1 MRLATSIVVPIDH
14 VIQGNS
20 LDGYISYLKQELN
33 MSTSNTTTSSTSTS
47 SGRVVGISSNSD
59 HDHYKNNRDIDLHNL
74 TDAVMNYKKNAAKL
88 QSHCYDISKKRS
100 MLLSSSSYS
109 SLPSSLLSSSS
120 SSSNQVNN
128 NSSNNTNT
136 KSNNNYNKITSNS
149 NDNDNADDYIITLL
163 SNKIDVCNEKLG
175 LTERFFLLKDGLPG
189 RPWFKHCLQAPGID
203 LGYAAEAFPGIQ
215 QAINNRKKDDNYK
228 TVQEQINL
236 ASERVQLAATNLEI

>member
-33 MSTSNTTTSSTSTS
+33 ISTSNTTTSSTSTS

-88 QSHCYDISKKRS
+88 QLHCYDISKKRS
-100 MLLSSSSYS
+100 MLLSSSSL
-109 SLPSSLLSSSS
+109 SLPSLPS
-120 SSSNQVNN
+120 SSSNQVYNNGSTNTNTNKNN
-128 NSSNNTNT
+128 NS
-136 KSNNNYNKITSNS
+136 KIISNS

-228 TVQEQINL
+228 IVQEQINL
-236 ASERVQLAATNLEI
+236 TAERVQLAATNLEI

>member
-1 MRLATSIVVPIDH
+1 MRLATSPIVPIDH

-20 LDGYISYLKQELN
+20 LDKYISYLKQELN
-33 MSTSNTTTSSTSTS
+33 ISASNTTTSSTSTS
-47 SGRVVGISSNSD
+47 SSRVGISSNND
-59 HDHYKNNRDIDLHNL
+59 HDHYTNSRNIDLHNL
-74 TDAVMNYKKNAAKL
+74 TDASVNYKKNAAKL

-100 MLLSSSSYS
+100 MLLSSSSL
-109 SLPSSLLSSSS
+109 SLPSLPS
-120 SSSNQVNN
+120 SSSNQVYNNGSTNTNTNKNNNNN
-128 NSSNNTNT
+128 NS
-136 KSNNNYNKITSNS
+136 KIISNS